1 MVKLIFDFLI
11 LAIVTCIIAKPKIGA
26 VAVLCSSILIPSM
39 VRFEFGPLSLALSD
53 VLSLSIIAYLVMNRS
68 LNTYQMPVCL
78 KKYYYLF
85 VIGSL
90 AFALFSAEI
99 VPLSYQLKSIFKDLI
114 LGEYIVILY
123 FNKTIST
130 SELRFTIRS
139 LTICAIIAGVYGV
152 ISYLIHINLYVTITS
167 IEYSGADFAASIFLD
182 EARGGMLGRT
192 CGTMTH
198 PLAWGQF
205 WTIFVPFAIVCR
217 GKIDNKYMCW
227 AIVVLGFLNCLF
239 SGSRTAILCII
250 ISIAFIFIDLI
261 KKNLISFIALFV
273 IAIVSLSF
281 MNKNYLKNNE
291 TFNFIQSAVFFWDDE
306 KSASTEVIGSSTKMR
321 ESQLDESIKIANR
334 NTFGIGYNYQYYSL
348 NNDRVANSTLWG
360 MESVVFKRL
369 VEQGWMGLLL
379 YFCCVVLLIGYFVR
393 VCIVYRYP
401 ILNVAGMFGG
411 FLGSLIIT
419 GEQGDSILIFFC
431 LISIIY
437 KIITVENYETQ
448 NYDCCSNI

>member
-1 MVKLIFDFLI
+1 MF
-11 LAIVTCIIAKPKIGA
+11 
-26 VAVLCSSILIPSM
+26 
-39 VRFEFGPLSLALSD
+39 
-53 VLSLSIIAYLVMNRS
+53 
-68 LNTYQMPVCL
+68 
-78 KKYYYLF
+78 KY
-85 VIGSL
+85 
-90 AFALFSAEI
+90 
-99 VPLSYQLKSIFKDLI
+99 LI

-167 IEYSGADFAASIFLD
+167 IEYSGADFVASIFLD

-205 WTIFVPFAIVCR
+205 WTIFVPFTIVCR

-281 MNKNYLKNNE
+281 MNKTYWKNNE
-291 TFNFIQSAVFFWDDE
+291 TFNFIQSAVFFWDAE

-321 ESQLDESIKIANR
+321 DSQLDEAIKIANG
-334 NTFGIGYNYQYYSL
+334 NIFG
-348 NNDRVANSTLWG
+348 V
-360 MESVVFKRL
+360 
-369 VEQGWMGLLL
+369 
-379 YFCCVVLLIGYFVR
+379 
-393 VCIVYRYP
+393 
-401 ILNVAGMFGG
+401 
-411 FLGSLIIT
+411 
-419 GEQGDSILIFFC
+419 
-431 LISIIY
+431 
-437 KIITVENYETQ
+437 
-448 NYDCCSNI
+448 